1 MSDVFLSYKREER
14 TEVERLASALRRLG
28 LQVWFDAS
36 LAAGDTFSDEIDRE
50 ARSAKAIVVCW
61 SPGAATSQWVK
72 AEAQIG
78 FTKQNLISTYVAG
91 PNEFEPPLP
100 FSSLH
105 VEDLRA
111 WAQHP
116 SGRDRAWLSILRKL
130 GKLTGRPDITAWGE
144 VPLDYPATAAREWLE
159 AFGAEL
165 VNDVNALRAPGAIAA
180 VAATRAGACLMHMQ
194 GEPRSMQQA
203 PHYEDVLAE
212 VHAALAARIE
222 ACGAAGIERDRL
234 LVDPGIGF
242 GKSLEHNLQLL
253 AGLDRFADLGCPLL
267 LGVSRKSLFGKLLG
281 LPVQERLIPSVVAA
295 ALAIRQGAAIIRAHD
310 VAATAQA
317 VRTAYAIGQS
327 RRENSTP

>member
-1 MSDVFLSYKREER
+1 MYLQ
-14 TEVERLASALRRLG
+14 LPARRLELTPPLVMG
-28 LQVWFDAS
+28 IVNVTPDS
-36 LAAGDTFSDEIDRE
+36 FSDGGRWTTPEAALGQARQLIGEGARLIDVGGESTR
-50 ARSAKAIVVCW
+50 
-61 SPGAATSQWVK
+61 PGAAPVTE
-72 AEAQIG
+72 AEELDRVVPVIERLTAE
-78 FTKQNLISTYVAG
+78 LDCVISIDTMKPAVMRAAVA
-91 PNEFEPPLP
+91 
-100 FSSLH
+100 
-105 VEDLRA
+105 A
-111 WAQHP
+111 
-116 SGRDRAWLSILRKL
+116 
-130 GKLTGRPDITAWGE
+130 
-144 VPLDYPATAAREWLE
+144 
-159 AFGAEL
+159 GAEL